1 MLILLSI
8 LKHVVSDVRIIV
20 ICLSEEIWNETMSF
34 KSQTVKVKCQVEG
47 CAYRTVTR
55 KHCYWRIVKNIWSTL
70 IPVCSVILNV
80 IKFIFICASLQEK
93 IPKISEPS
101 LRAHFSITKKRK
113 LVQETASSSPK
124 KRNLSGDSV
133 EERQNDE
140 TSSRI

>member
-101 LRAHFSITKKRK
+101 LGAHFSITKKRK
-113 LVQETASSSPK
+113 LVQETAPSSPK
-124 KRNLSGDSV
+124 MRNLSGDSV

-140 TSSRI
+140 TSSRF